1 MSSLQHP
8 RSPSSRNAESARARF
23 GRWALLVSSGLACG
37 VATVLVASSPG
48 CTSGPCTTRA
58 SSFLGG
64 VPADALE
71 CPANTVCY
79 EGACVP
85 SCTSGAERVEAC
97 KKDDDCANGARPTCV
112 SGFCS
117 ACGQGERCLPK
128 LDVCARLRADPNA
141 DGGSLL
147 ADANNVT
154 AQSPLD
160 GGGVDGQVL
169 TFDGGVQITVPEEF
183 TSHVAQLTV
192 RELER
197 RVGGR
202 TTVESRAQLE
212 ALDVQTSSIADG
224 AVLLQVELPSQSCE
238 VRAYDTYPR
247 GRPSHANIGDV
258 RISPCTQAC
267 EVTEMQGGLTEEYRF
282 AFQSGAYTVSPD
294 VTPRLSASAPT
305 LIRRFTVDGTGIAP
319 ITNGAW
325 PTPAVRVQTPI
336 ALALAPSTQAIFAQ
350 PIRAATLE
358 RDGLNVAWERAID
371 PNGVAR
377 VNTAVLLTVEPVPGT
392 PLRERSHYLRCRSDS
407 REELASLRASPMLFQ
422 RLFQTSTSS
431 TVQWELRVERGG
443 DTRLSTNSNT
453 AQRFNLRF
461 SVATGVG
468 FVTAI
473 ER

>member
-1 MSSLQHP
+1 MSSLLSPRPPHP
-8 RSPSSRNAESARARF
+8 SAESARARF

-37 VATVLVASSPG
+37 AATVLVASSPG

-85 SCTSGAERVEAC
+85 SCTSGAERVEVC
-97 KKDDDCANGARPTCV
+97 KTDDDCANGARPTCV

-128 LDVCARLRADPNA
+128 LDVCARLRTDPNA
-141 DGGSLL
+141 DGGSLI

-169 TFDGGVQITVPEEF
+169 TFDGGVQITVPDEF
-183 TSHVAQLTV
+183 TSHVAQLAL

-197 RVGGR
+197 RVDGR
-202 TTVESRAQLE
+202 TELESRAQLE

-224 AVLLQVELPSQSCE
+224 EVLLQVELPSQSCE
-238 VRAYDTYPR
+238 VRAYDRYPR
-247 GRPSHANIGDV
+247 GRPTPANIGDV
-258 RISPCTQAC
+258 RVSPCTQAC
-267 EVTEMQGGLTEEYRF
+267 EVSDTEGGLTEEYRF
-282 AFQSGAYTVSPD
+282 TFQNGAYGVSPST
-294 VTPRLSASAPT
+294 TPRLSASEPS
-305 LIRRFTVDGTGIAP
+305 LIRRFTVDGTGVAP

-336 ALALAPSTQAIFAQ
+336 ALSLAPSTQAIFAQ
-350 PIRAATLE
+350 PVRLETLE

-377 VNTAVLLTVEPVPGT
+377 VNTVVMLTVEPVPST
-392 PLRERSHYLRCRSDS
+392 PFEQRTHFLRCRSDS

-422 RLFQTSTSS
+422 RLFQTATSS
-431 TVQWELRVERGG
+431 TVDWELRVERGG

-453 AQRFNLRF
+453 AQRYNLRF
-461 SVATGVG
+461 SVSTGVG